1 MLGLSSGWIRERGRE
16 QVPFLAAAAAAAA
29 IAAEYTDDH

>member
-1 MLGLSSGWIRERGRE
+1 MLGLSSGWIGERGDE
-16 QVPFLAAAAAAAA
+16 QVPFLAAA